1 MIFASCY
8 KPPKNTNNE
17 LNFEEI
23 RRITTTQKK
32 NPIWTVGDLD
42 LSDIEWKIKSI
53 NNYQYPKQE
62 IY

>member
-8 KPPKNTNNE
+8 RPPKNTNKE
-17 LNFEEI
+17 LSFEEI

-32 NPIWTVGDLD
+32 NPIGIVGDLD
-42 LSDIEWKIKSI
+42 LPDIEWEIKSI